1 LISTAGGQ
9 PVRLPRVLNS
19 RPFEFGSGQLYD
31 FNAARISQVVAAR
44 APELDARLTQ
54 AMPSVKFIN
63 EKKTI
68 EVPEGANLRK
78 EALKAGVELYPGVH
92 QYLNCHGLRQC
103 ASCRVMIK
111 KGKENVSRQGL
122 IEKLRLIAGPITYF
136 ARIGHEDDLRLACAT
151 RVLGDIEVETQP
163 GVNWH
168 GDRFWG

>member
-1 LISTAGGQ
+1 LA
-9 PVRLPRVLNS
+9 L
-19 RPFEFGSGQLYD
+19 FEFAIRQPYD
-31 FNAARISQVVAAR
+31 FNATCLAQVVSRRPPFFARSAALFVGVSTQIR
-44 APELDARLTQ
+44 PRLTLT
-54 AMPSVKFIN
+54 MPSVKFIN

-78 EALKAGVELYPGVH
+78 EALKAGIEIYPGVH
-92 QYLNCHGLRQC
+92 RSLNCRGFRLC

-111 KGKENVSRQGL
+111 KGQDNVSRKGL

-151 RVLGDIEVETQP
+151 KVLGNIEVETQP

>member
-1 LISTAGGQ
+1 
-9 PVRLPRVLNS
+9 
-19 RPFEFGSGQLYD
+19 
-31 FNAARISQVVAAR
+31 
-44 APELDARLTQ
+44 
-54 AMPSVKFIN
+54 MPSVKFIN

-92 QYLNCHGLRQC
+92 RYLNCRGLRQC

-111 KGKENVSRQGL
+111 KGKQNVSRPGL
-122 IEKLRLIAGPITYF
+122 IERLRLLAGPITYF

-151 RVLGDIEVETQP
+151 KVLGDIEVETQP
-163 GVNWH
+163 AVNWH